1 VDITPSEP
9 TALFAPRI
17 AAGSIKSPAG
27 KRYGSTTVALSSNKG
42 EKSMARSRV
51 DEATYREFLSI
62 LEGLEKTGLKT
73 TYRNILRR
81 CQRSSET
88 VAKCFAQYY
97 AEPSESIIDR
107 PLSPDVSRA
116 INQEINRHV
125 AFIGQEQQERIEQAS
140 QLVEQVLAENEE
152 LKRHLDDTERRL
164 LELQAELSSL
174 HSRHIDLTETS
185 AEEKTRAA
193 DSIANLRHEV
203 DELRRLIN
211 DLNLDKGRLAEA
223 MKHEERLKVD
233 LAEKLSKSERIMA
246 ETRQALQVKEV
257 SEARLT
263 AELRFATEHLAL
275 SQVKIAETEKV
286 MDDLRCQL
294 LESERR
300 SAGFEA
306 LRGKIRQKI
315 IGNNPLVPSKRNV
328 D

>member
-1 VDITPSEP
+1 
-9 TALFAPRI
+9 
-17 AAGSIKSPAG
+17 
-27 KRYGSTTVALSSNKG
+27 
-42 EKSMARSRV
+42 MARSRV

-62 LEGLEKTGLKT
+62 IGELEKTGLKT
-73 TYRNILRR
+73 SYRNILRR
-81 CQRSSET
+81 CQRSSDT

-125 AFIGQEQQERIEQAS
+125 AFIGQEQQERVEQAS
-140 QLVEQVLAENEE
+140 QLVEKVLAENEE

-174 HSRHIDLTETS
+174 RSRHIDLTETS

-193 DSIANLRHEV
+193 DSIANLRYEV

-223 MKHEERLKVD
+223 MKHEERLKVE
-233 LAEKLSKSERIMA
+233 LVEKLSKSERIMA

-275 SQVKIAETEKV
+275 SQAKIAETEKV

-306 LRGKIRQKI
+306 LRGKIRQK
-315 IGNNPLVPSKRNV
+315 GKDNNPLVPSKRNV